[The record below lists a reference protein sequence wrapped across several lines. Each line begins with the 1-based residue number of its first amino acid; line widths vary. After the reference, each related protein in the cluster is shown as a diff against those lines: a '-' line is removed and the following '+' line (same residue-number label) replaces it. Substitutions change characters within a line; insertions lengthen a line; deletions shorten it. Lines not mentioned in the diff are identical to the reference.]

1 MNIEPQKSDPQQP
14 PMASTKGDL
23 RQLKQNSSATVAEL
37 KSFLKELKG
46 RSPQEMLGIVAGS
59 QLVRA
64 IGLATVIVL
73 VVSLIFTAVPYA
85 MADRDKEEA
94 ATKESSAPSAAEPAI
109 PKPAPTP
116 SPTAPAVAQPS
127 PTTPDLSTL
136 GVNEE
141 RKAPPNKNP
150 LENKKDDF
158 LKGLE

>member
-1 MNIEPQKSDPQQP
+1 
-14 PMASTKGDL
+14 MASAKGDL
-23 RQLKQNSSATVAEL
+23 RQLKQNSSATVTEL
-37 KSFLKELKG
+37 KAFLKDLKG
-46 RSPQEMLGIVAGS
+46 KSPQEMLGVVAGS

-73 VVSLIFTAVPYA
+73 LVSLVFTAVPYA
-85 MADRDKEEA
+85 MGDRDKKEI

>member
-1 MNIEPQKSDPQQP
+1 MNIQPQKSDPQQP
-14 PMASTKGDL
+14 SMASAKGDL
-23 RQLKQNSSATVAEL
+23 RQLKQNSSATVTEL
-37 KSFLKELKG
+37 KAFLKDLKG
-46 RSPQEMLGIVAGS
+46 KSPQEMLGVVAGS

-73 VVSLIFTAVPYA
+73 LVSLVFTAVPYA
-85 MADRDKEEA
+85 MGDRDKEEI
-94 ATKESSAPSAAEPAI
+94 ATKASSAPSAAEPAI

>member
-1 MNIEPQKSDPQQP
+1 MNIQPQKSDPQQP
-14 PMASTKGDL
+14 SMASAKGDL
-23 RQLKQNSSATVAEL
+23 RQLKQNSSATVTEL
-37 KSFLKELKG
+37 KAFLKDLKG
-46 RSPQEMLGIVAGS
+46 KSPQEMLGVVAGS

-73 VVSLIFTAVPYA
+73 LVSLVFTAVPYA
-85 MADRDKEEA
+85 MGDRDKEEI

-150 LENKKDDF
+150 LESKKDDF

>member
-1 MNIEPQKSDPQQP
+1 
-14 PMASTKGDL
+14 MASAKGDL
-23 RQLKQNSSATVAEL
+23 RQLKQNSSATVTEL
-37 KSFLKELKG
+37 KAFLKDLKG
-46 RSPQEMLGIVAGS
+46 KSPQEMLGVVAGS

-73 VVSLIFTAVPYA
+73 LVSLVFTAIPYA
-85 MADRDKEEA
+85 MADRDKDEEEVT
-94 ATKESSAPSAAEPAI
+94 TKESSPPSAPEPAI

>member
-1 MNIEPQKSDPQQP
+1 
-14 PMASTKGDL
+14 MASTKGDL

-37 KSFLKELKG
+37 KAFLKELKG
-46 RSPQEMLGIVAGS
+46 KSPQEMLGLVAGS

-73 VVSLIFTAVPYA
+73 VVSLVFTAVPYA
-85 MADRDKEEA
+85 MADRDKDEEEV

-109 PKPAPTP
+109 SKPAPTP
-116 SPTAPAVAQPS
+116 SPTAPEGAQPS
-127 PTTPDLSTL
+127 PTTPDLSKL
-136 GVNEE
+136 GVHEE